1 MAARSRVVLI
11 DRPGGPEV
19 LRMEE
24 REVGA
29 PGEGEVLL
37 RHTAVGV
44 NFIDIQHRSGRYPL
58 PAYPATLGIEAA
70 GVVVATGPGVGAV
83 VRTGQRV
90 VYSFP
95 PVGSY
100 ADLRVVR
107 ADHLVP
113 IPDGVPDDLAAAG
126 FNKGITAHYLLHTTY
141 PVQRGEWIVVHAAAG
156 GVGSLLCQW
165 ASARGATV
173 IGVVGS
179 EEKVP
184 VATANGCRHVVVHPR
199 EDLPA
204 RVRALTGGEGVPVV
218 YDSVGRDSFE
228 ASLLCLRPRGTLVSF
243 GTASGPLPPFDLFR
257 LNTLG
262 SLYVTS
268 PAYVTH
274 TAERAELLHRAGD
287 FFRALAEGTLRVA
300 LGRVYD
306 LADAAEAHRD
316 LQARRTTGASI
327 LRPAQAD

>member
-1 MAARSRVVLI
+1 MAARMSRRVLI
-11 DRPGGPEV
+11 ERPGGPEV
-19 LRMEE
+19 LRVEE
-24 REVGA
+24 VEVGA
-29 PGEGEVLL
+29 PGAGEVLL
-37 RHTAVGV
+37 RHTAIGV

-58 PAYPATLGIEAA
+58 PAYPAPLGIEGA
-70 GVVVATGPGVGAV
+70 GVVLEAGPGVDT
-83 VRTGQRV
+83 VRPGDRV

-100 ADLRVVR
+100 ADLRLME
-107 ADHLVP
+107 AGHLVP
-113 IPDGVPDDLAAAG
+113 IPDEIEDDLAAAA
-126 FNKGITAHYLLHTTY
+126 FNKGLTAHYLLHTTY
-141 PVQRGEWIVVHAAAG
+141 PVQPGETIVVHAAAG

-165 ASARGATV
+165 ASAKGARV

-179 EEKVP
+179 AEK
-184 VATANGCRHVVVHPR
+184 AGIALQNGCRDVVIHPQ
-199 EDLPA
+199 EDLAA
-204 RVRALTGGEGVPVV
+204 RVRALTGGAGVPVV

-228 ASLLCLRPRGTLVSF
+228 ASLQCLKSRGTLVSF
-243 GTASGPLPPFDLFR
+243 GTASGPIPPFDLFR

-274 TAERAELLHRAGD
+274 TQERSELLGRARD
-287 FFRALAEGTLRVA
+287 LFAALAGGMLRVS

-316 LQARRTTGASI
+316 LQGRRTTGASI
-327 LRPAQAD
+327 LRPARAT

>member
-1 MAARSRVVLI
+1 MAVRSRVMLI

-19 LRMEE
+19 LRLEE
-24 REVGA
+24 REVRP

-37 RHTAVGV
+37 RHSAIGV

-58 PAYPATLGIEAA
+58 PSYPATLGIEAA
-70 GVVVATGPGVGAV
+70 GVVLDAGPGVQG
-83 VRTGQRV
+83 VRPGERV

-100 ADLRVVR
+100 ADLRVVG
-107 ADHLVP
+107 AEHLVP
-113 IPDGVPDDLAAAG
+113 IPDGVSDDLAAAG
-126 FNKGITAHYLLHTTY
+126 FNKGLTAHYLLHTTY
-141 PVQRGEWIVVHAAAG
+141 PVRQGETIVVHAAAG

-179 EEKVP
+179 EEKVAT
-184 VATANGCRHVVVHPR
+184 ATANGCRHVVVHPR

-204 RVRALTGGEGVPVV
+204 RVRALTDGEGVSVV
-218 YDSVGRDSFE
+218 YDSVGRDTFE
-228 ASLLCLRPRGTLVSF
+228 ASLLCLRPRATLVSF
-243 GTASGPLPPFDLFR
+243 GTASGPIPPFDLFR

-274 TAERAELLHRAGD
+274 TAARPELLKRAGD
-287 FFRALAEGTLRVA
+287 FFKALSEGTLRVT

-306 LADAAEAHRD
+306 LADAATAHQD

-327 LRPAQAD
+327 LRPAAS